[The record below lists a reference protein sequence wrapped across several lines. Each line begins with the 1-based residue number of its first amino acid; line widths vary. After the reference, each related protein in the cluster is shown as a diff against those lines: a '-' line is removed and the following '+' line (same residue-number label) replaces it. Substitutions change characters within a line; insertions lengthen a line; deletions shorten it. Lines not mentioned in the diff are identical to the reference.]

1 MCPRPWIWSRCID
14 DGSQYVFLQT
24 FGALLIIS
32 RYPIVDSDFHIFDYP
47 ACLADAFAK
56 KGLLYAKIDL
66 SSIGGS
72 HLHMFN
78 THLQSTEND
87 LIPELHV
94 QSYVTRYEQIKDV
107 R

>member
-1 MCPRPWIWSRCID
+1 MCPHPWIWSRCID
-14 DGSQYVFLQT
+14 D
-24 FGALLIIS
+24 GALLIIS